1 MLKGITNTEHG
12 SVQSL
17 GVLFGCSESG
27 VSRASSRFQSL
38 SQRLNRT
45 QKKLPK
51 FKSKLL
57 LCHRTMRGCSPHFH
71 ETFDLT
77 ESIDTSLIDPPK
89 NSLRD
94 PAQGIVE
101 LVSSIREKGLIQ
113 PIIVRPK
120 AERFEVV
127 AGARRLEACKRVRW
141 ERVPCI
147 IRELSDKDAYELS
160 LVENLQRQTMSAL
173 EEADAFHQYLGA
185 RKWGTELELAEKI
198 GKSQQ
203 YVSQRL
209 ALLSLPPSV
218 REKITRRLVSPSIA
232 AEIARLGDTRIQEEL
247 AHAVLEKSMTVEK
260 VRKTAKLVKKG
271 LSVED
276 AVIEAEIETH
286 LVNSDELKRGSSE
299 PDFVGTKSTLG
310 NGLHSSEECSKEV
323 VKAHMIVKLAM
334 LRLGLLIDQLP
345 EGCQAKEIILEKRFA
360 IHTVLD
366 SLIRARME
374 LEAPSDASRK
384 ANGQSITL

>member
-1 MLKGITNTEHG
+1 
-12 SVQSL
+12 
-17 GVLFGCSESG
+17 
-27 VSRASSRFQSL
+27 
-38 SQRLNRT
+38 
-45 QKKLPK
+45 
-51 FKSKLL
+51 
-57 LCHRTMRGCSPHFH
+57 MRGCSPHFH

-94 PAQGIVE
+94 PTQGIEE

-113 PIIVRPK
+113 PVIVRPK

-127 AGARRLEACKRVRW
+127 AGTRRLEACKRARW

-160 LVENLQRQTMSAL
+160 LVENLQRQTMSGL

-185 RKWGTELELAEKI
+185 RKWGTESELARKI

-218 REKITRRLVSPSIA
+218 RENITRRLVSPSVA
-232 AEIARLGDTRIQEEL
+232 AEIARVGDTQVQEEF
-247 AHAVLEKSMTVEK
+247 AHTVLEKSMTVEK

-271 LSVED
+271 LSVEE
-276 AVIEAEIETH
+276 AAIEAEIETR
-286 LVNSDELKRGSSE
+286 LENSDGFRGGSSE
-299 PDFVGTKSTLG
+299 PDFVRTKSTLG
-310 NGLHSSEECSKEV
+310 NGFHSSEECSKEV
-323 VKAHMIVKLAM
+323 AKAHMIVKLAM
-334 LRLGLLIDQLP
+334 IRLGLLVDQLP

-374 LEAPSDASRK
+374 LESSNNPNKK
-384 ANGQSITL
+384 ANGQSIAL